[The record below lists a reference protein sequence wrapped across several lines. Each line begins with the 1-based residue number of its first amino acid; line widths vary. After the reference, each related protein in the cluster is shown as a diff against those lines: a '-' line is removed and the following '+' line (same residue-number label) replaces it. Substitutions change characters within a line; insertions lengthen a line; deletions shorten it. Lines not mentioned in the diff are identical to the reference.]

1 MQAAS
6 RKARPVWLWKA
17 LRLLINKV
25 IHKKREQLFRLCF
38 STYCVGA
45 NDEPI
50 VHINWLYGIDV
61 HKLLGNG
68 GLQPKP
74 QHRA

>member
-1 MQAAS
+1 MQAAL

-17 LRLLINKV
+17 LRPLINKV
-25 IHKKREQLFRLCF
+25 IHKKREQLSQLCF
-38 STYCVGA
+38 CAWGVGV
-45 NDEPI
+45 NEESIMPI
-50 VHINWLYGIDV
+50 SWLKGIDV
-61 HKLLGNG
+61 HKLLDDR